1 MVRLAILDENVAQI
15 KFNIAKKELELESK
29 NQKHR
34 WKLRYIKFP
43 YILIDVLTLSG
54 KPALVLSLY
63 LANWDFQAPSIT
75 LLHKDLYRPCI
86 IYEIPIAND
95 PDDGRRHIYTD
106 QNGLVWF
113 CSPGFN
119 QYHERYL
126 EDKWEYMRNTDRG
139 KISWIVDTAISHIER
154 RKLHD

>member
-1 MVRLAILDENVAQI
+1 M
-15 KFNIAKKELELESK
+15 
-29 NQKHR
+29 
-34 WKLRYIKFP
+34 
-43 YILIDVLTLSG
+43 
-54 KPALVLSLY
+54 
-63 LANWDFQAPSIT
+63 
-75 LLHKDLYRPCI
+75 LHKDLYRPCI